1 MIEDQ
6 KSIKQNVNKL
16 KEVQKAIN
24 QNINETNNMLKIF
37 LKTHGISVKTN
48 KKIYKKFQ
56 RRK

>member
-48 KKIYKKFQ
+48 KKI
-56 RRK
+56 